1 MNTTTYQKALK
12 LYNLGLSVIPIKE
25 RDKRP
30 VGKWSEFQNR
40 RFSLNELEKT
50 FFDKNYN
57 IGIPTGYFNKIIV
70 VDADSED
77 AVAYMD
83 KHHPSPW
90 RVTTSRGQHF
100 YFKHPGIKVKNGVH
114 LLGMALD
121 VRGDGG
127 YVIAPGSTHPSGHIY
142 EPIGDWSIF
151 NVDLLP
157 LFDPSWVA
165 AEDKKTNKLSNIDK
179 AIEYLKTTSISTEG
193 DGGDIQAF
201 KIAAFILDK
210 YKLDHE
216 NILNLMLSYWNN
228 RCIPPWSEDD
238 LKIKIENAFKYSNN
252 SKNSMFHGLLL
263 DSKGNIKSSPGNL
276 AKIFREHERFGDRL
290 TLNTMNIDVFY
301 DKQPLSEYSIDDI
314 QEWLENVYGVPF
326 PKREDIIS
334 KLISQASKNSYHPV
348 QEYLKSLPA
357 WDGINRISRIP
368 NEILCAEENSLNE
381 AYVRCF
387 FIGAV
392 RRAMIPGV
400 KMDTVLI
407 LVGPQ
412 GIGKSTFFK
421 ILGGEWF
428 SDSFIDPGT
437 KDSYLQLA
445 SAWVYELPEVDWIF
459 GKKASETVKAFLS
472 SSFDTFRPPYARKT
486 ISHPRS
492 SVMVGTTNR
501 MDFLTDPTGH
511 RRFHII
517 KATDK
522 IDINKIAQWRDMIW
536 AEAYNL
542 YKNNKQHWLDYD
554 EELLQDLIAS
564 EFESVDPW
572 EHSLYKLG
580 LELQVNNSY
589 NKCKMLSISEI
600 LGIIGIENRNAGRR
614 ESIRLGALLRKS
626 GWIQLKMGKDS
637 NKVWKPPFINN

>member
-381 AYVRCF
+381 A
-387 FIGAV
+387 
-392 RRAMIPGV
+392 
-400 KMDTVLI
+400 
-407 LVGPQ
+407 
-412 GIGKSTFFK
+412 
-421 ILGGEWF
+421 
-428 SDSFIDPGT
+428 
-437 KDSYLQLA
+437 
-445 SAWVYELPEVDWIF
+445 
-459 GKKASETVKAFLS
+459 
-472 SSFDTFRPPYARKT
+472 
-486 ISHPRS
+486 
-492 SVMVGTTNR
+492 
-501 MDFLTDPTGH
+501 
-511 RRFHII
+511 
-517 KATDK
+517 
-522 IDINKIAQWRDMIW
+522 
-536 AEAYNL
+536 
-542 YKNNKQHWLDYD
+542 
-554 EELLQDLIAS
+554 
-564 EFESVDPW
+564 
-572 EHSLYKLG
+572 
-580 LELQVNNSY
+580 
-589 NKCKMLSISEI
+589 
-600 LGIIGIENRNAGRR
+600 
-614 ESIRLGALLRKS
+614 
-626 GWIQLKMGKDS
+626 
-637 NKVWKPPFINN
+637 